1 MVGEGRT
8 GDGPMDGRT
17 ASRHM
22 SFFFL
27 FFWPFPHA
35 VFVFPSVLPPSNPL
49 PVIVWLLAV
58 AVAALPL
65 PAPPPFISAVS
76 LRHVRRPCQQNGW
89 QTVFISTLKD
99 ATVAAAAWQPRSL
112 STGIRHIAAPHP
124 LPSQPPNPSGK
135 SFPACLRVRCDLVH
149 VDVFL
154 FFWGGF
160 LALRV
165 AMSSQCCW
173 HWSLT
178 GHLFLCRRP
187 LYLFPFCLF
196 LSLPFFVFPLN
207 VSHKTQLSPPPS
219 HAPSLGE
226 QVKEA
231 DGTQTVVDP
240 IRAPPGALS
249 EYRRISIKHP
259 PLPPPPPSFLSHPGL
274 SKHRNQPSRRLFRDA
289 QNNFFKPLTFFPFF
303 PF

>member
-1 MVGEGRT
+1 
-8 GDGPMDGRT
+8 MDGRR
-17 ASRHM
+17 AGICH
-22 SFFFL
+22 FFPL

-49 PVIVWLLAV
+49 PVIVWLLAA

-65 PAPPPFISAVS
+65 PALPPFISAVS
-76 LRHVRRPCQQNGW
+76 LRQMRRPCQQNGW

-124 LPSQPPNPSGK
+124 LPPNPPTLLGSLFPLASESAVILSVLMFFVFVCFFCFFSRSESGK
-135 SFPACLRVRCDLVH
+135 ELPVLVGTGLSLAICFCVVVLCTYFHFASSFCFL
-149 VDVFL
+149 FL
-154 FFWGGF
+154 FFLPTF
-160 LALRV
+160 PTRR
-165 AMSSQCCW
+165 SSP
-173 HWSLT
+173 H
-178 GHLFLCRRP
+178 R
-187 LYLFPFCLF
+187 
-196 LSLPFFVFPLN
+196 
-207 VSHKTQLSPPPS
+207 PS

-259 PLPPPPPSFLSHPGL
+259 PLPPPPPSFLPHPGL

-289 QNNFFKPLTFFPFF
+289 QNNFFKPLTFFSFF
-303 PF
+303 SF

>member
-1 MVGEGRT
+1 
-8 GDGPMDGRT
+8 MDGQRAGICHFFSLFLALPSHCICLSIRT
-17 ASRHM
+17 PSLQPPSRHC
-22 SFFFL
+22 
-27 FFWPFPHA
+27 
-35 VFVFPSVLPPSNPL
+35 
-49 PVIVWLLAV
+49 LA
-58 AVAALPL
+58 LGGGGSG
-65 PAPPPFISAVS
+65 APPPGTASIYQRRVIETCAPSLSAKRLADCLHFHAEGCDCGGGSVAAPIAIDWDPSHPPPPPPTLLGSLFPLASESAV
-76 LRHVRRPCQQNGW
+76 
-89 QTVFISTLKD
+89 I
-99 ATVAAAAWQPRSL
+99 L
-112 STGIRHIAAPHP
+112 SV
-124 LPSQPPNPSGK
+124 LM
-135 SFPACLRVRCDLVH
+135 
-149 VDVFL
+149 
-154 FFWGGF
+154 FFWGFFWFF

-165 AMSSQCCW
+165 ARSSQCCW

-187 LYLFPFCLF
+187 LYLFPLCFF
-196 LSLPFFVFPLN
+196 LSLPFFVFPPN

-231 DGTQTVVDP
+231 DGTQTVGDP

-259 PLPPPPPSFLSHPGL
+259 PLPPPPPSFLPHPGL

-303 PF
+303 SF